1 MNKEESIAYY
11 SQLAVKAA
19 RDADA
24 FTELYEYFFPRVYN
38 FLFAKVQ
45 NTAVADDL
53 VSMVFMKAYT
63 NLPNYNQAK
72 AAFSTWLFNIAS
84 HALTDYYRSSV
95 NKKEAEW
102 DDIFD
107 PAASPD
113 IEPEKMAMAKE
124 MNAEL
129 FEAINALDE
138 RSQKVVILK
147 YWSDLN
153 NKEIAETLG
162 LSASNVGVILFRA
175 MGELKKRL
183 EKPEEM

>member
-1 MNKEESIAYY
+1 
-11 SQLAVKAA
+11 
-19 RDADA
+19 
-24 FTELYEYFFPRVYN
+24 
-38 FLFAKVQ
+38 
-45 NTAVADDL
+45 
-53 VSMVFMKAYT
+53 
-63 NLPNYNQAK
+63 
-72 AAFSTWLFNIAS
+72 
-84 HALTDYYRSSV
+84 
-95 NKKEAEW
+95 
-102 DDIFD
+102 
-107 PAASPD
+107 
-113 IEPEKMAMAKE
+113 MAKE

>member
-1 MNKEESIAYY
+1 LNKEESIAYY

-95 NKKEAEW
+95 NKKRRNGM
-102 DDIFD
+102 IYLIRR
-107 PAASPD
+107 PAP
-113 IEPEKMAMAKE
+113 
-124 MNAEL
+124 
-129 FEAINALDE
+129 
-138 RSQKVVILK
+138 
-147 YWSDLN
+147 
-153 NKEIAETLG
+153 TL
-162 LSASNVGVILFRA
+162 SRRRWPWPR
-175 MGELKKRL
+175 K
-183 EKPEEM
+183 